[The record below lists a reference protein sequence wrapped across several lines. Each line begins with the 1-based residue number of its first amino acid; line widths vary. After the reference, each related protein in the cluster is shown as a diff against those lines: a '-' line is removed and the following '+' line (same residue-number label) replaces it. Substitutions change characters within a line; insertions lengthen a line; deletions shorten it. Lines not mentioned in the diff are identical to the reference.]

1 MHKRSGQAKGSAER
15 HLVAIGKKK
24 LYQAL
29 KSMMILTRAS
39 GNLAIDA
46 VPLLAEVVLDTLKAV

>member
-1 MHKRSGQAKGSAER
+1 
-15 HLVAIGKKK
+15 
-24 LYQAL
+24 
-29 KSMMILTRAS
+29 MMILTRAS